1 MSDVKIDDYNKEDIL
16 GIECKHATYT
26 KANPRDRGD
35 VPDDIIFLKEV
46 VHLKDGRRVPST
58 RILKNFK
65 RSFYVTKPGFQTHR
79 EKREW
84 EDIDKLDKFECT
96 QAGMDRAIKRALN
109 LHSPVWGL
117 KKLARSPYLYG
128 ADITSTA
135 IVKRYYQDKWPE
147 CRSSNSVAVLDVET
161 DVNAG
166 HGDPIYVAVTFK
178 DKAVLAVTDEFLNR
192 CSGWSLENDKFPEV
206 MKEYFY
212 NRLPE
217 MIKERNI
224 DLEVVHTP
232 TPLEAITHVIG
243 RCHEWKPDFLS
254 IWNINFDIP
263 KILAAIEKWGGD
275 PGAIFSDPSVPT
287 QFRKI
292 WWKEGPAKKVTANG
306 LEKALHWVDRWH
318 TLFCPASFYVVDQ
331 VAVFRKL
338 RVAKGRESSYA
349 LDAIL
354 KKYTN
359 TKKLKNEKADTM
371 SGLEWHQYM
380 QDKEPLEYG
389 VYNIYDCVS
398 CEILDEQPKVGDLRQ
413 SISIQCGHSD
423 YDKFPS
429 QPRRTVDDLHYY
441 CLGLG
446 KVIGTTPDNLKTEFD
461 EMTVSIRNWIVTLPA
476 HLITTDGL
484 SCIEENPHLDSLI
497 YAAVYDL
504 DVSAAYPNGE
514 DILNASKETTVGEVV
529 KIKGVSEDI
538 QRSTGIN
545 LTAGTINATETMCA
559 VMKAPTFET
568 LLKDFE
574 TFENE
579 S

>member
-1 MSDVKIDDYNKEDIL
+1 MSDVSTQEYSKEDVVGL
-16 GIECKHATYT
+16 ECKHAMYT
-26 KANPRDRGD
+26 KANPQDRGD

-46 VHLKDGRRVPST
+46 VHLKDGRRIPKT

-65 RSFYVTKPGFQTHR
+65 RSFYVTKPGFQKHK
-79 EKREW
+79 EKKEW
-84 EDIDKLDKFECT
+84 EDLDKLDKFECT

-109 LHSPVWGL
+109 IHSPVWGL

-135 IVKRYYQDKWPE
+135 IVKRYYQDKWPN
-147 CRSSNSVAVLDVET
+147 CMSSNTVGVLDIET

-178 DKAVLAVTDEFLNR
+178 DKAVMAVTDEFLNR
-192 CSGWSLENDKFPEV
+192 CKGWTQPNEAFPEA
-206 MKEYFY
+206 MKRYFY
-212 NRLPE
+212 ERLPE
-217 MIKERNI
+217 VAKDRNI
-224 DLEVVHTP
+224 DLEVVHSKG
-232 TPLEAITHVIG
+232 PLEAITHVIK
-243 RCHEWKPDFLS
+243 RCHEWKPDFLA

-275 PGAIFSDPSVPT
+275 AGDIFSDPSVPPE
-287 QFRKI
+287 FRKI

-306 LEKALHWVDRWH
+306 REEALHWVDRWH
-318 TLFCPASFYVVDQ
+318 TLFAPASFYVIDQ
-331 VAVFRKL
+331 AAVFRKL
-338 RVAKGRESSYA
+338 RVAKGREPSYA
-349 LDAIL
+349 LDSIL
-354 KKYTN
+354 QKYAG
-359 TKKLKNEKADTM
+359 TKKLKNEKADAM

-380 QDKEPLEYG
+380 QDQEPLEYG
-389 VYNIYDCVS
+389 VYNLYDCIS
-398 CEILDEQPKVGDLRQ
+398 CEILDEQPKIGDLRQ

-429 QPRRTVDDLHYY
+429 QPRRTVDDLHFY

-461 EMTVSIRNWIVTLPA
+461 EMTVSIRNWIITLPA
-476 HLITTDGL
+476 HLITSPGL

-514 DILNASKETTVGEVV
+514 DILNASKETTVSEVV

-538 QRSTGIN
+538 QRLTGIN
-545 LTAGTINATETMCA
+545 LTAGTINAAETMCS
-559 VMKAPTFET
+559 VMGAPTFEQ

-574 TFENE
+574 TFEQT

>member
-1 MSDVKIDDYNKEDIL
+1 
-16 GIECKHATYT
+16 
-26 KANPRDRGD
+26 
-35 VPDDIIFLKEV
+35 
-46 VHLKDGRRVPST
+46 
-58 RILKNFK
+58 
-65 RSFYVTKPGFQTHR
+65 
-79 EKREW
+79 
-84 EDIDKLDKFECT
+84 
-96 QAGMDRAIKRALN
+96 
-109 LHSPVWGL
+109 
-117 KKLARSPYLYG
+117 
-128 ADITSTA
+128 
-135 IVKRYYQDKWPE
+135 VKRYYQDKWPE
-147 CRSSNSVAVLDVET
+147 CRSSNSVAVLDIET

-306 LEKALHWVDRWH
+306 REEALHWVDRWH

-331 VAVFRKL
+331 AAVFRKL

-441 CLGLG
+441 CPGLG

-497 YAAVYDL
+497 YAAVYD
-504 DVSAAYPNGE
+504 
-514 DILNASKETTVGEVV
+514 
-529 KIKGVSEDI
+529 
-538 QRSTGIN
+538 
-545 LTAGTINATETMCA
+545 
-559 VMKAPTFET
+559 
-568 LLKDFE
+568 
-574 TFENE
+574 
-579 S
+579 

>member
-1 MSDVKIDDYNKEDIL
+1 MSEVAGEEYKKEDVL
-16 GIECKHATYT
+16 GIECKHANYT
-26 KANPRDRGD
+26 KANPQDKGE

-46 VHLKDGRRVPST
+46 VHLKDGRRIPST

-79 EKREW
+79 EKKEW
-84 EDIDKLDKFECT
+84 EDLDKLDKFECT

-147 CRSSNSVAVLDVET
+147 CLSSNTVAVLDIET

-178 DKAVLAVTDEFLNR
+178 DKAVLAVTDEFLTR
-192 CSGWSLENDKFPEV
+192 CSGWTYDNDKFPEM

-212 NRLPE
+212 KRLPE

-224 DLEVVHTP
+224 DLEVIHTP

-275 PGAIFSDPSVPT
+275 PGDIFSDPSVPP

-306 LEKALHWVDRWH
+306 REEALHWVDRWH
-318 TLFCPASFYVVDQ
+318 TLFCPASFYVIDQ
-331 VAVFRKL
+331 AAVFRKL

-354 KKYTN
+354 KKYTP

-476 HLITTDGL
+476 HLITTNGL
-484 SCIEENPHLDSLI
+484 SCVEENPHLDSLI

-529 KIKGVSEDI
+529 KIKGVSEEV
-538 QRSTGIN
+538 QRTTGIN
-545 LTAGTINATETMCA
+545 LTAGTINATETM
-559 VMKAPTFET
+559 VSVLGAPTFEQ

-574 TFENE
+574 TFENQG
-579 S
+579 